1 MKEDQ
6 KVTESGRKP
15 KQILRKAK
23 NLEGRPG
30 VRRIA
35 EGQENPEGS
44 QNKNPEEGKESQRK
58 TRSTKSRKVE
68 KLKGRPNKIPRRAKD
83 PEERPG
89 NHKRWKVKIV
99 PKETNYN
106 TKIMQSH
113 Y

>member
-1 MKEDQ
+1 MKEDQESAKPQKVTESRRKPNKFKGRQRILKEDQ

-44 QNKNPEEGKESQRK
+44 QNK
-58 TRSTKSRKVE
+58 
-68 KLKGRPNKIPRRAKD
+68 KI
-83 PEERPG
+83 
-89 NHKRWKVKIV
+89 
-99 PKETNYN
+99 
-106 TKIMQSH
+106 
-113 Y
+113 